1 MIEQVLQRDFVL
13 QWLAEVR
20 SYLERSD
27 ASNERRGLETKL
39 SALTAEQIEEVVEDL
54 RRTEMAEL
62 TESTGQSGFDPSP
75 VRRGLPPVQLD
86 GRVFLSRSP
95 VISNLQ
101 AAIEEYYETERS
113 DQIEKTATTTGRRGE
128 REALPVATDRR
139 LRNVPDLP
147 PARVQGDRRLLGKFE
162 PTDVRWVSA
171 ATAMALRAFRGKH
184 AFNSNPSSPE
194 PRKIGN
200 RARLIVVGDWGS
212 GLPRAQALSGWMRRE
227 LDDGVRENLEQHV
240 IHLGDVYYAGW
251 DREYRNR
258 FLNYWPVKDSEK
270 DKISSWTLN
279 GNHDMYSGGFSY
291 YTVGLED
298 ARFKAWHNGSSFF
311 SCANDNWI
319 LFGLDT
325 AYDDFDLRAPQSGWV
340 KAQIAEYQAQKVLL
354 FSHHQLFSAYEPV
367 SAKLQEK
374 IAPVLGTGRITSWFW
389 GHEHRCV
396 LYNPNDEVQYAR
408 CIGHG
413 GVPVYMFHGEQDQY
427 PLPAKYEYRRYI
439 DGGLE
444 HWAIF
449 GFAVLDFEGKVINVK
464 YVNEFGEA
472 YKTEQIS

>member
-1 MIEQVLQRDFVL
+1 
-13 QWLAEVR
+13 
-20 SYLERSD
+20 
-27 ASNERRGLETKL
+27 
-39 SALTAEQIEEVVEDL
+39 
-54 RRTEMAEL
+54 
-62 TESTGQSGFDPSP
+62 
-75 VRRGLPPVQLD
+75 
-86 GRVFLSRSP
+86 
-95 VISNLQ
+95 
-101 AAIEEYYETERS
+101 
-113 DQIEKTATTTGRRGE
+113 
-128 REALPVATDRR
+128 
-139 LRNVPDLP
+139 
-147 PARVQGDRRLLGKFE
+147 
-162 PTDVRWVSA
+162 
-171 ATAMALRAFRGKH
+171 
-184 AFNSNPSSPE
+184 
-194 PRKIGN
+194 
-200 RARLIVVGDWGS
+200 
-212 GLPRAQALSGWMRRE
+212 
-227 LDDGVRENLEQHV
+227 
-240 IHLGDVYYAGW
+240 
-251 DREYRNR
+251 
-258 FLNYWPVKDSEK
+258 
-270 DKISSWTLN
+270 
-279 GNHDMYSGGFSY
+279 
-291 YTVGLED
+291 
-298 ARFKAWHNGSSFF
+298 
-311 SCANDNWI
+311 
-319 LFGLDT
+319 
-325 AYDDFDLRAPQSGWV
+325 V